1 LPGAFGD
8 LGDLGDLGESGA
20 LEDFGASC
28 NGETDN
34 GSALSDA
41 DR

>member
-1 LPGAFGD
+1 LGD
-8 LGDLGDLGESGA
+8 LGDFGDLGESGD
-20 LEDFGASC
+20 LEDFGAIC

-34 GSALSDA
+34 GSALSVA